1 MKWFRLIEFSSVK
14 IKLIT
19 MYNILLRYTYYT
31 EWKLNENWN
40 WMYRKKDD
48 NE

>member
-1 MKWFRLIEFSSVK
+1 MISTHRVFFSQNK
-14 IKLIT
+14 INYD